1 MQCKYKWNNHERAT
15 ICPSR
20 QHEPW
25 WGSEHIKINY
35 VQIARCRVLW
45 SPSPFSCR
53 SEGLWECRWLSAFSC
68 RPSRNYPWQQT
79 AILPKVMSSSW
90 VILYPMTV
98 LCRTQRLRLFASSH
112 ENSEGASQYQ
122 SSSWGQLRLSWNHDV
137 VQLLPI
143 TSFFSS
149 GVVNPKIVL

>member
-35 VQIARCRVLW
+35 VQIARCRMVW
-45 SPSPFSCR
+45 SPSPFPCR

-68 RPSRNYPWQQT
+68 RPSRNYPWLQA

-90 VILYPMTV
+90 GHPISNDCSLQDTKAQTFCLKSWKLWRGVPVSELLMGSAETFLKPWRSPT
-98 LCRTQRLRLFASSH
+98 SSH
-112 ENSEGASQYQ
+112 HFILF
-122 SSSWGQLRLSWNHDV
+122 LR
-137 VQLLPI
+137 
-143 TSFFSS
+143 
-149 GVVNPKIVL
+149 GC